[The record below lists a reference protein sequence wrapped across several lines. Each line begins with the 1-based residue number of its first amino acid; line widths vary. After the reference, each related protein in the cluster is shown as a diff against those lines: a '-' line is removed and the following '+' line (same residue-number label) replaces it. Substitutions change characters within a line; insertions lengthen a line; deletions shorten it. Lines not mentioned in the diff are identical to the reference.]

1 MQDLGYLVSLF
12 TQTVIRALYRHGM
25 DQRGSDPHPRQPA
38 PMLLQKADAM
48 FSSPDWTFEPKWTAS
63 ESWLAFETGM

>member
-1 MQDLGYLVSLF
+1 MF
-12 TQTVIRALYRHGM
+12 TQTITRALSRLGL

-48 FSSPDWTFEPKWTAS
+48 FLAASDRGAPNEP
-63 ESWLAFETGM
+63 